1 MNNPTMS
8 TTRVGGVPAGATVP
22 CRSEVAEY
30 PATTWWCLDQGISL
44 SIPVAV
50 VGGAFALLVVS
61 QTAAG
66 VIALG
71 HPIR

>member
-1 MNNPTMS
+1 M
-8 TTRVGGVPAGATVP
+8 P

-30 PATTWWCLDQGISL
+30 PAATWWCLDQGISL
-44 SIPVAV
+44 STPVAV